1 MENKERV
8 IVLDFGGQYNQ
19 LIARRVR
26 ECNVYCEILPYTV
39 SLDKIKELN
48 PTGIIFTGGP
58 NSVYDES
65 SPHIAK
71 EIFELNIPILG
82 ICYGCQLMAYT
93 LGGVVT
99 AATDNSSCE
108 YGKTMT
114 NYNKNDVI
122 FANVPGHGISWM
134 SHRDYISTVPD
145 GFSVTATTAVCP
157 VAAMSCP
164 EKKLYGVQF
173 HPEVNHT
180 ENGKDMLRSFLYD
193 VCGCRGEW
201 QMDSFIDTTV
211 AKLKEQIGDKGV
223 VLGLSGGVDSSVAA
237 YLMKEAGYDCIGV
250 TMKLYDNEDIGMA
263 REKTCCSLSD
273 IEDARSVCVKLG
285 IPYYVFNFKDD
296 FKEKVIDN
304 FISCYQNGMTPNP
317 CIECNRHLKFEHLY
331 KRAKVLHCDVIVT
344 GHYAKITHDEQGYH
358 LLKGVDD
365 SKDQSYV
372 LYSLTQ
378 EQLANTCFTL
388 GDYS

>member
-1 MENKERV
+1 MAKKA
-8 IVLDFGGQYNQ
+8 
-19 LIARRVR
+19 LIA
-26 ECNVYCEILPYTV
+26 
-39 SLDKIKELN
+39 
-48 PTGIIFTGGP
+48 
-58 NSVYDES
+58 
-65 SPHIAK
+65 
-71 EIFELNIPILG
+71 
-82 ICYGCQLMAYT
+82 M
-93 LGGVVT
+93 
-99 AATDNSSCE
+99 
-108 YGKTMT
+108 
-114 NYNKNDVI
+114 
-122 FANVPGHGISWM
+122 
-134 SHRDYISTVPD
+134 
-145 GFSVTATTAVCP
+145 
-157 VAAMSCP
+157 
-164 EKKLYGVQF
+164 
-173 HPEVNHT
+173 
-180 ENGKDMLRSFLYD
+180 
-193 VCGCRGEW
+193 
-201 QMDSFIDTTV
+201 
-211 AKLKEQIGDKGV
+211 
-223 VLGLSGGVDSSVAA
+223 SGGVDSSVAA

-378 EQLANTCFTL
+378 EQLANTCFPL
-388 GDYS
+388 GDYSKTEIRKIAEEQGFFNAHKHDSQDICFVPDGDYARFMEDFTGKHYPAGDFLDENGKKVGTHNGAVRYTIGQRKGLGLVMGAPVYVCAKDMQANTVTVGPEENLFDRIVYANEVNWIAIPELTGPLRVTARTRYHQAEQQATVYPAENGFRLEFDQPQRAPTPGQAVVLYQGDVVLGGGIITRVEK

>member
-1 MENKERV
+1 MAKKA
-8 IVLDFGGQYNQ
+8 
-19 LIARRVR
+19 LIA
-26 ECNVYCEILPYTV
+26 
-39 SLDKIKELN
+39 
-48 PTGIIFTGGP
+48 
-58 NSVYDES
+58 
-65 SPHIAK
+65 
-71 EIFELNIPILG
+71 
-82 ICYGCQLMAYT
+82 M
-93 LGGVVT
+93 
-99 AATDNSSCE
+99 
-108 YGKTMT
+108 
-114 NYNKNDVI
+114 
-122 FANVPGHGISWM
+122 
-134 SHRDYISTVPD
+134 
-145 GFSVTATTAVCP
+145 
-157 VAAMSCP
+157 
-164 EKKLYGVQF
+164 
-173 HPEVNHT
+173 
-180 ENGKDMLRSFLYD
+180 
-193 VCGCRGEW
+193 
-201 QMDSFIDTTV
+201 
-211 AKLKEQIGDKGV
+211 
-223 VLGLSGGVDSSVAA
+223 SGGVDSSVAA

-263 REKTCCSLSD
+263 GEKTCCSLSD

-378 EQLANTCFTL
+378 EQLANTCFPL
-388 GDYS
+388 GDYSKTEIRKIAEEQGFFNAHKHDSQDICFIPDGDYMSFIEKTTGKKSEPGDFVNQEGEVVGRHKGYYGYTIGQRKGLGISAPMPYYVTEIRPEENKVIVGSNEDLFKTDLIANDFNWIENLAEDEVVKARIRYHQTEKESTARKNSDGTVDIHFLEPQRAITKGQAVVLYRDNHVVGGGTIIK